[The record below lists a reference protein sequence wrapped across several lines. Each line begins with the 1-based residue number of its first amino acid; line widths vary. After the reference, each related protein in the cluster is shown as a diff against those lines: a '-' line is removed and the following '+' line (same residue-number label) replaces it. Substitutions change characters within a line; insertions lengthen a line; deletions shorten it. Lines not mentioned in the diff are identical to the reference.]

1 MSLKMFYKDLPRN
14 LLYYLKRS
22 RTPNGFERRLG
33 FSPYKSIPNGIQ
45 VLTA

>member
-1 MSLKMFYKDLPRN
+1 MSLKMLYKNLPRN

-22 RTPNGFERRLG
+22 RTSHGFERCLG
-33 FSPYKSIPNGIQ
+33 FPPYKSIPTGIQ